1 MNKLAYM
8 RTKRG
13 LTQKRL
19 FKLTGL
25 SIQSI
30 SNYECGYLKLEK
42 TTYKKVKLLADIL
55 HCGVS
60 DIVEGDYEMPTQQDM
75 VEAGSE
81 QRKIILSKNPNYY
94 EKNQSFFKLLANA
107 QKNRNKSV
115 FMDKFI
121 LAMTALEVPI
131 VESSKFLVTEEG
143 FNEYCSSF
151 LLGLMSENK

>member
-19 FKLTGL
+19 SELTGL

-42 TTYKKVKLLADIL
+42 TTYNPVRKA
-55 HCGVS
+55 
-60 DIVEGDYEMPTQQDM
+60 Q
-75 VEAGSE
+75 AFRRGSI
-81 QRKIILSKNPNYY
+81 R
-94 EKNQSFFKLLANA
+94 
-107 QKNRNKSV
+107 
-115 FMDKFI
+115 
-121 LAMTALEVPI
+121 
-131 VESSKFLVTEEG
+131 EEG

>member
-1 MNKLAYM
+1 
-8 RTKRG
+8 
-13 LTQKRL
+13 
-19 FKLTGL
+19 
-25 SIQSI
+25 
-30 SNYECGYLKLEK
+30 
-42 TTYKKVKLLADIL
+42 
-55 HCGVS
+55 
-60 DIVEGDYEMPTQQDM
+60 M

-131 VESSKFLVTEEG
+131 VESSKFLVTEE
-143 FNEYCSSF
+143 
-151 LLGLMSENK
+151 

>member
-19 FKLTGL
+19 SELTGL

-55 HCGVS
+55 H
-60 DIVEGDYEMPTQQDM
+60 
-75 VEAGSE
+75 
-81 QRKIILSKNPNYY
+81 YY

-131 VESSKFLVTEEG
+131 VESSKFLVTEE
-143 FNEYCSSF
+143 
-151 LLGLMSENK
+151 